1 MHKNMSKKKIIIYLI
16 IVVVIIIAFGIY
28 KIKNNSDEIKLKC
41 PSGQHVYFSYCSCDY
56 ICVDKIPERESGCS
70 IENCEKYGR

>member
-1 MHKNMSKKKIIIYLI
+1 MSKKKIIIYLI

-41 PSGQHVYFSYCSCDY
+41 PSGQQVYFSNCSCGY
-56 ICVDKIPERESGCS
+56 ICVEKVPAQEENHCS
-70 IENCEKYGR
+70 ILECTHDY